1 MSPDRHRIEEVIER
15 ALAEDLGQGDVT
27 TAALISVH
35 QPGVGFIVIKEEGI
49 LAGAGL
55 AKQVFQRVDPQ
66 LKVELLLED
75 GARVKPGSKVA
86 RVTGSFA
93 SILKGE
99 RVALN
104 FLQRLSGIA
113 SETSCYVESVHG
125 LPVRI
130 MDTRKTTPGLRSL
143 EKYAVRV
150 GGGRNHRMNLGE
162 GILIKDNHLAA
173 LRKQGLSI
181 KEIVAKARQNAP
193 PSLLESLP
201 SSLRGAKRQSNL
213 QARQI
218 QVEVEVGTV
227 QEALEA
233 VEAGADIV
241 MLDNMDIE
249 DMCEAVK
256 SIQGRALVEASGGI
270 TLDNVRAV
278 AETGVDFISIGALT
292 HSVRA
297 LDISLEFENR

>member
-1 MSPDRHRIEEVIER
+1 MSPDRDLIEEVIER

-35 QPGVGFIVIKEEGI
+35 QPGVGFIVIKEEGV
-49 LAGAGL
+49 LAGIGL
-55 AKQVFQRVDPQ
+55 TKQVFQRVDPQ
-66 LKVELLLED
+66 LEVELLLED
-75 GARVKPGSKVA
+75 GARVKPGSKA
-86 RVTGSFA
+86 AKVTGRFA

-113 SETSCYVESVHG
+113 SETSRYVESVQG

-143 EKYAVRV
+143 EKYAVRT
-150 GGGRNHRMNLGE
+150 GGGQNHRMNLGD

-173 LRKQGLSI
+173 LRNQGLNI
-181 KEIVAKARQNAP
+181 KEIVARARRNAP
-193 PSLLESLP
+193 QRLT
-201 SSLRGAKRQSNL
+201 
-213 QARQI
+213 
-218 QVEVEVGTV
+218 VEVEVGTV

-233 VEAGADIV
+233 VEAEADIV

-249 DMCEAVK
+249 DMREAVK
-256 SIQGRALVEASGGI
+256 SIHGRALVEASGGI
-270 TLDNVRAV
+270 TLDNARAV
-278 AETGVDFISIGALT
+278 AETGVDSISIGALT
-292 HSVRA
+292 HSVKA
-297 LDISLEFENR
+297 LDIGLELQAQ

>member
-27 TAALISVH
+27 TEALIPVH
-35 QPGVGFIVIKEEGI
+35 QPGVGLIVIKEEGI
-49 LAGAGL
+49 LAGIGL
-55 AKQVFQRVDPQ
+55 AKQVFRRIDPQ

-75 GARVKPGSKVA
+75 GARVKPGSKAA
-86 RVTGSFA
+86 RVTGSLA

-113 SETSCYVESVHG
+113 SETSRYVESVRG

-181 KEIVAKARQNAP
+181 KEIVARARQNAP
-193 PSLLESLP
+193 PSLPESLP
-201 SSLRGAKRQSNL
+201 SSLRGAKRRSNL

-249 DMCEAVK
+249 NMREAVK
-256 SIQGRALVEASGGI
+256 SIQGHALVEASGGI

-297 LDISLEFENR
+297 LDISLEFENG

>member
-1 MSPDRHRIEEVIER
+1 MSPDRDLIEEVIER

-35 QPGVGFIVIKEEGI
+35 QPGVGFIVIKEEGV
-49 LAGAGL
+49 LAGIGL
-55 AKQVFQRVDPQ
+55 TKQVFQRVDPQ
-66 LKVELLLED
+66 LEVELLLED
-75 GARVKPGSKVA
+75 GARVKPGSKA
-86 RVTGSFA
+86 AKVTGSFA

-113 SETSCYVESVHG
+113 SETSRYVESVQG

-143 EKYAVRV
+143 EKYAVRI
-150 GGGRNHRMNLGE
+150 GGGQNHRMNLGD

-173 LRKQGLSI
+173 LRNQGLNI
-181 KEIVAKARQNAP
+181 KEIVARARRNAP
-193 PSLLESLP
+193 QRLT
-201 SSLRGAKRQSNL
+201 
-213 QARQI
+213 
-218 QVEVEVGTV
+218 VEVEVGTV

-233 VEAGADIV
+233 VEAEADIV

-249 DMCEAVK
+249 DMREAVK
-256 SIQGRALVEASGGI
+256 RIRGRALTEASGGI
-270 TLDNVRAV
+270 TLDNARAV
-278 AETGVDFISIGALT
+278 AETGVDSISIGALT
-292 HSVRA
+292 HSVKA
-297 LDISLEFENR
+297 LDIGLELQAQ